1 MGFKT
6 IDELRAFVDAMVDII
21 TDDDGKDD
29 DHIIDED
36 EMVSDDELTDGIDYD
51 DDDDGDD
58 DCDGDELTESTAI
71 VNEHVVTVGYS
82 DENDVVV
89 LTYDNPKSRYSMCA
103 ALLTAAANLWPG
115 TKDIDDKLC
124 DCLWDLADG
133 ARGLTD
139 E

>member
-21 TDDDGKDD
+21 TDEDGKDD

-51 DDDDGDD
+51 DDD
-58 DCDGDELTESTAI
+58 DGDELTESTAI

-89 LTYDNPKSRYSMCA
+89 LTYDNPQSRYSMCA

-133 ARGLTD
+133 ARGLAD

>member
-21 TDDDGKDD
+21 TDEDGKDD

-51 DDDDGDD
+51 DDDGD
-58 DCDGDELTESTAI
+58 DGDELTESTAI

-115 TKDIDDKLC
+115 TKEIDDKLC

-133 ARGLTD
+133 ARGLAD